1 MQSALVVS
9 SDEKDSK
16 QIISALGP
24 EYTVETTDNRA
35 AAVNILRDRQHSL
48 AFIEIDLFTETE
60 DYQEALKP
68 FINLHA
74 SAEIILM
81 TPPEGIRKTV
91 KLIKAGASD
100 YILRPLNAGEVRL
113 VAASAEKSVI
123 KNLELDYLRD
133 KFWRPDTLD
142 MIRTESSAMRIV
154 YEKIRAVAA
163 TKATILL
170 SGETGTGKGV
180 LARVIHIHSQRH
192 DAPFISVHCGAIP
205 DTLLESE
212 LFGHEKGSFT
222 GAHRK
227 KLGKFEIAK
236 GGTIFLDEVGT
247 ISPSSQIKLLQV
259 LQDGTFSPV
268 GSEETFKT
276 DARIISASNADLQQ
290 KSENGTFRKDL
301 YYRLNVFPIEL
312 PPLRERKEDISLL
325 TDTILTRI
333 NRAYGKKINRVHP
346 AVTAAL
352 KTYSWPG
359 NIRELENLMERAY
372 LLESTAALTPEN
384 FPNELFE
391 NDPAAAILPIQ
402 SDASLAV
409 ARKRTVEEFERQYL
423 KELLSRNR
431 GKVKVSA
438 DQAGITTRQ
447 LNKLMLKYGIR
458 KEFFKI

>member
-1 MQSALVVS
+1 MKRFFPLVLLV
-9 SDEKDSK
+9 
-16 QIISALGP
+16 
-24 EYTVETTDNRA
+24 
-35 AAVNILRDRQHSL
+35 AAVGALASNDHFRALAIAQLRAVAEPLFDHGQATQPQFDAFYVEMVEDLPPQARAERALEL
-48 AFIEIDLFTETE
+48 A
-60 DYQEALKP
+60 
-68 FINLHA
+68 IN
-74 SAEIILM
+74 
-81 TPPEGIRKTV
+81 RF
-91 KLIKAGASD
+91 AGASD

-113 VAASAEKSVI
+113 VVASAENSVI

-133 KFWRPDTLD
+133 KFWRPDALD
-142 MIRTESSAMRIV
+142 MIRTESTAMRLV

-180 LARVIHIHSQRH
+180 LARVIHIHSQRR
-192 DAPFISVHCGAIP
+192 DGPFISVHCGAIP

-312 PPLRERKEDISLL
+312 PPLRERKDDISLL
-325 TDTILTRI
+325 TDTILKRI
-333 NRAYGKKINRVHP
+333 NSAYGKNINRVHP
-346 AVTAAL
+346 AVIAAL
-352 KTYSWPG
+352 KKYSWPG

-402 SDASLAV
+402 ADASLAV

>member
-1 MQSALVVS
+1 MQSVLVVS
-9 SDEKDSK
+9 SAEEDSK

-24 EYTVETTDNRA
+24 EYTVDNTDNRQ
-35 AAVNILRDRQHSL
+35 AAVNILRDRHHAL
-48 AFIEIDLFTETE
+48 AFIDIDLFSESE
-60 DYQEALKP
+60 DYQAALEP
-68 FINLHA
+68 FINSYS

-81 TPPEGIRKTV
+81 TPPEWIRKTV
-91 KLIKAGASD
+91 KLLKAGASD
-100 YILRPLNAGEVRL
+100 YILRPLNSGEVRL
-113 VAASAEKSVI
+113 VAASAEKNVI
-123 KNLELDYLRD
+123 KTLELDYLRD
-133 KFWRPDTLD
+133 KFWRPDALD
-142 MIRTESSAMRIV
+142 MIRTESSAMQMV
-154 YEKIRAVAA
+154 YEKIRTVAA

-180 LARVIHIHSQRH
+180 LARVIHIHSQRN
-192 DAPFISVHCGAIP
+192 DGPFISVHCGAIP

-236 GGTIFLDEVGT
+236 GGTIFLDEVST

-268 GSEETFKT
+268 GSEETSKT
-276 DARIISASNADLQQ
+276 DARIISATNADLQQ

-312 PPLRERKEDISLL
+312 PPLRERKDDISLL
-325 TDTILTRI
+325 TYTILKRI
-333 NRAYGKKINRVHP
+333 NSAYGKKINRVHP

-352 KTYSWPG
+352 KKYSWPG

-372 LLESTAALTPEN
+372 LLESTPVLTPEN

-391 NDPAAAILPIQ
+391 KDPAAAMLPVHANEIL
-402 SDASLAV
+402 AE
-409 ARKRTVEEFERQYL
+409 ARKRAVEEFERQYI
-423 KELLSRNR
+423 KELFSRNR

-447 LNKLMLKYGIR
+447 LNKLMFKHGIR
-458 KEFFKI
+458 KEFFKT